1 MAANRWGEG
10 DQTICQVNHGLHGS
24 RSLEATG
31 TANLSRAEGQFKLR
45 GEICQAFGWGERAAG
60 QRRS

>member
-10 DQTICQVNHGLHGS
+10 DQTICQVSRGL

-45 GEICQAFGWGERAAG
+45 GEICQALGWGERAAG